1 MWHIFHKDIL
11 AVAVLRP
18 EISYCK
24 TRICVWFNQRSET
37 LDDGSL
43 FFAILNWHLSN
54 NTIFVPCRNSN
65 SIWFFFLLYISQP
78 RPALFYLNSLQFI
91 LRRALL
97 VVPFNPKESIVVDV
111 GDRSV
116 IRERTYT
123 RDRSQLNRMKETI
136 NNLRLEVISR
146 RRVDLEQQQHC
157 PSTVD
162 RCAVLARAATRN
174 RERKVPTA
182 QVELLNN

>member
-11 AVAVLRP
+11 ALAVLRP

-43 FFAILNWHLSN
+43 FFLPYWTDISAITQFSCLAGTLIRFDFFSSLHLAVAACS
-54 NTIFVPCRNSN
+54 
-65 SIWFFFLLYISQP
+65 FF
-78 RPALFYLNSLQFI
+78 LNSLQFI

-97 VVPFNPKESIVVDV
+97 IVPFNSIESIVIDV
-111 GDRSV
+111 GDRPV

-146 RRVDLEQQQHC
+146 RRVDLKQQQHC
-157 PSTVD
+157 PCTAD
-162 RCAVLARAATRN
+162 RCAVLGH
-174 RERKVPTA
+174 KK
-182 QVELLNN
+182 

>member
-11 AVAVLRP
+11 ALAVLRP

-43 FFAILNWHLSN
+43 FFFAILNWHLSN

-65 SIWFFFLLYISQP
+65 SIWYFFLLSISQP
-78 RPALFYLNSLQFI
+78 RPALFSSVHYNSSCAARCSLYHSVWKNRSSSMSAI
-91 LRRALL
+91 DRWS
-97 VVPFNPKESIVVDV
+97 ESVRTHEI
-111 GDRSV
+111 DRSW
-116 IRERTYT
+116 IEWKKQ
-123 RDRSQLNRMKETI
+123 STI
-136 NNLRLEVISR
+136 WGLKWSRGDESTWNNNNIVHAQPIG
-146 RRVDLEQQQHC
+146 V
-157 PSTVD
+157 
-162 RCAVLARAATRN
+162 RCLATRN
-174 RERKVPTA
+174 RKRKVPTA